1 MRIEPRDRHDERQLE
16 EGLENLFIPLH
27 MRDGIRSYVL
37 DHLPVGGFLT
47 AVIQNDL
54 SAAAS
59 AADVENEIALG
70 RWAKLLYNYAPSACH
85 GSRNRMEAWLKLPMK
100 KTKEI

>member
-59 AADVENEIALG
+59 AARTRCWWLTILVIAKRSLNHFQ
-70 RWAKLLYNYAPSACH
+70 L
-85 GSRNRMEAWLKLPMK
+85 
-100 KTKEI
+100 